1 MAMTF
6 LCPTHKD
13 WLYFHSEQGIDF
25 IEDAHRKG
33 EYLVQQESWKKAV
46 PFLGCAFEATEILL
60 ELYGKDKTWLLTELT
75 LLAIQLQDCLKETGS
90 EKYTSS
96 ISNRALRWLDAA
108 VRDPATEPN
117 KISFLKNCIE
127 SLTGKT
133 SKVYGQ
139 GNMIPASVR
148 VTH

>member
-46 PFLGCAFEATEILL
+46 PFFGCAFEATEILL

-75 LLAIQLQDCLKETGS
+75 LLAIQLQECLKKAGS
-90 EKYTSS
+90 EQYSSS
-96 ISNRALRWLDAA
+96 ISNRALVWLDAA
-108 VRDPATEPN
+108 ICDPATEPN
-117 KISFLKNCIE
+117 KVSFLKNCIE
-127 SLTGKT
+127 SLTGKDNNAPMQDRIV
-133 SKVYGQ
+133 SA
-139 GNMIPASVR
+139 NVR

>member
-1 MAMTF
+1 MTF

-75 LLAIQLQDCLKETGS
+75 LLAIQLQDCFKETGS

-96 ISNRALRWLDAA
+96 ISIRALRWLEAA
-108 VRDPATEPN
+108 ASDPTTDPN
-117 KISFLKNCIE
+117 KISFIKNCIE
-127 SLTGKT
+127 SLT
-133 SKVYGQ
+133 SKSTKVCVQ
-139 GNMIPASVR
+139 DDLASASVR